1 MARPESAKYRLL
13 ENPVMRLGSNWDRYP
28 NINRRLNIKKIVIK
42 KETVLLFFKV
52 LIPFSVRSMLHLII
66 WWGENLPLLPGI
78 ISLMMK
84 TFPCFLRNHQITAD
98 VVLAVKDFYISI
110 YFFFLI
116 KKWELIQINHIKT
129 QPCIVIYTQRL
140 LASEAVFPGHT
151 AVIHALVLSRNFHL
165 SFHSVTHS
173 NLFYFPPEVS
183 KGHLCCKHSHLNIV
197 TWLASNSAE

>member
-1 MARPESAKYRLL
+1 MNELKELIIYFKQRKIWFLHSAYLEMARPESAKYRLL

-110 YFFFLI
+110 YFIFFN
-116 KKWELIQINHIKT
+116 KKMRVDSDK
-129 QPCIVIYTQRL
+129 
-140 LASEAVFPGHT
+140 
-151 AVIHALVLSRNFHL
+151 
-165 SFHSVTHS
+165 
-173 NLFYFPPEVS
+173 
-183 KGHLCCKHSHLNIV
+183 SHLNSTLYSYIH
-197 TWLASNSAE
+197 TEIIG